1 VTHEEAL
8 QRLPDLL
15 DDRDDPALIGHV
27 RSCAECQQQLFLLGR
42 VDRML
47 RVGAPPRQRRLRPRV
62 IAAGAFAAV
71 AVAAAVLA
79 FLLLP
84 QASHGQD
91 FMLRTSAGR
100 PVGHARMTH
109 SDRRNDSL
117 ALTARG
123 LPTDRDHVFVLWA
136 GDDSTSM
143 EVGRFMVDRFG
154 GCSVRFNL
162 PATHAWR
169 RFWVTQPGNQ
179 AAVVATT

>member
-1 VTHEEAL
+1 VTHDEAL

-15 DDRDDPALIGHV
+15 DDRDDPELLGHV
-27 RSCAECQQQLFLLGR
+27 RGCEECQRQLFLLGR

-47 RVGAPPRQRRLRPRV
+47 RAGASTRQRRSRAWV
-62 IAAGAFAAV
+62 VAAGACA
-71 AVAAAVLA
+71 AVAAAALLA

-100 PVGHARMTH
+100 PVGHALMRH
-109 SDRRNDSL
+109 SDARNDSL

-123 LPTDRDHVFVLWA
+123 LPLDRDHVFVLWA
-136 GDDSTSM
+136 GDGGTSM
-143 EVGRFMVDRFG
+143 LVGRFMVDRSG
-154 GCSVRFNL
+154 GCRVRFNL

-169 RFWVTQPGNQ
+169 RFWVTKPGNE
-179 AAVVATT
+179 AAVVAST